1 MSFGNGMISPRKKA
15 LPASKRSQLAPVS
28 HQRFQQPRSE
38 WLKWRNRFK

>member
-15 LPASKRSQLAPVS
+15 LPTSKSAQSAPVS

-38 WLKWRNRFK
+38 WLKWRIIFK